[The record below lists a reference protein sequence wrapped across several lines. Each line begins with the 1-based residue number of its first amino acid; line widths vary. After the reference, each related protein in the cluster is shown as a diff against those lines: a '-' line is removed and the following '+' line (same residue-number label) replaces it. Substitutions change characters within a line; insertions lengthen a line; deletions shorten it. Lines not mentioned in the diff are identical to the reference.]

1 MICVPVERLEVAG
14 IKNRTCGQ
22 MEIYVIQTVE
32 DEPHCH
38 QEQKKEEEVLLYN
51 RLINSRTA
59 AVACGL
65 CQWWTITIREYVISQ
80 WHLRFFKPTT
90 SSSPK
95 MTFGLI
101 SNISSSSVSQL
112 VLEGIAFFAVTRLSL
127 LNPKGT
133 TGELT
138 YKNPPSV
145 QHVPIED
152 DRDRVCIYN

>member
-1 MICVPVERLEVAG
+1 MPSEV
-14 IKNRTCGQ
+14 
-22 MEIYVIQTVE
+22 
-32 DEPHCH
+32 
-38 QEQKKEEEVLLYN
+38 KEGGGLLYN

-65 CQWWTITIREYVISQ
+65 CKRWTIREYVISR

-90 SSSPK
+90 SSSLK
-95 MTFGLI
+95 MTFGLFSI
-101 SNISSSSVSQL
+101 ISSSLSQL
-112 VLEGIAFFAVTRLSL
+112 VLRGIAFFITCLSS

-138 YKNPPSV
+138 DLQEPPSV

-152 DRDRVCIYN
+152 DRDRVCTIEPCVVI

>member
-1 MICVPVERLEVAG
+1 MSFRPWRMNHIAIRS
-14 IKNRTCGQ
+14 KRRSR
-22 MEIYVIQTVE
+22 YYW
-32 DEPHCH
+32 
-38 QEQKKEEEVLLYN
+38 VLLYN

-90 SSSPK
+90 SSSLK
-95 MTFGLI
+95 MTFGLF
-101 SNISSSSVSQL
+101 SNISSFSVSQL

-152 DRDRVCIYN
+152 DRDRVCTIEPCVVI